1 MKTPIISAF
10 CAMMILTS
18 CQVES
23 NKRTITVNYPKTEK
37 QPVVDTYFNTEV
49 IVTTDGWK
57 TTEVK
62 KQKPG

>member
-1 MKTPIISAF
+1 MIAPIISAF

-37 QPVVDTYFNTEV
+37 QPVFDNYFNTEV
-49 IVTTDGWK
+49 IDN
-57 TTEVK
+57 
-62 KQKPG
+62 